1 MATKSYIQP
10 VCDVTV
16 LQATYNIL
24 GASKPFEYG
33 GGSPLDEDPV

>member
-10 VCDVTV
+10 ICDVTV

-24 GASKPFEYG
+24 GASRPFEYG
-33 GGSPLDEDPV
+33 GESPIDAEPV